1 MAVLEGSINPIWDL
15 KWEAV
20 LEGRRYLEL
29 WREPAR
35 YWEGG
40 GIGRDDCISKLSYL
54 VFSKSAPLAHIMSP
68 CRYCFSGRNA
78 LHNINEVVSLDLY

>member
-40 GIGRDDCISKLSYL
+40 GIGRDDCITYTVLIL
-54 VFSKSAPLAHIMSP
+54 
-68 CRYCFSGRNA
+68 
-78 LHNINEVVSLDLY
+78 